1 MTNLKKTLSAGALAA
16 GVAVLGGVN
25 VQAQTLEL
33 QLKASNYDSGTGV
46 WTDSSGLGN
55 NATFAGAPLPNP
67 TLSLGATPNGLAA
80 VSLLGGTSAFTLE
93 NSLTGGSGYTIF
105 AYCEIAST
113 TSNNSGNADSV
124 NALTGST
131 LNANVGGALEYNINS
146 GLQDATVEYGN
157 DIVSGMTTLST
168 SSFSLMDLAIDGSGS
183 SVRLNGAAD
192 GTGSGM
198 TFGVGDDIDTIGNN
212 TSDIQGFYGEIAE
225 IDIYSGALTDPEV
238 VSVENNLINEY
249 GQVPEPNTWV
259 LLAGGLGTLVAVR
272 RLRRA

>member
-1 MTNLKKTLSAGALAA
+1 MAGHKTTLSAIVFGAGL
-16 GVAVLGGVN
+16 AVLGGMSIN
-25 VQAQTLEL
+25 AQTLEL
-33 QLKASNYDSGTGV
+33 QLKASNYDPDTGG

-80 VSLLGGTSAFTLE
+80 VSLLGGTSAFTLQ
-93 NSLTGGSGYTIF
+93 NSLAGASGYTIF

-131 LNANVGGALEYNINS
+131 LNVNVGGALEYNVNS
-146 GLQDATVEYGN
+146 GLQDATLEYGN
-157 DIVSGMTTLST
+157 DLVSGRATLST
-168 SSFSLMDLAIDGSGS
+168 SSFSLMVLAIDGSGS
-183 SVRLNGAAD
+183 SVRLNGAVD

-225 IDIYSGALTDPEV
+225 IDIYSGVLTDPQL
-238 VSVENNLINEY
+238 VSFENSLITEY
-249 GQVPEPNTWV
+249 GQVPEPNTWIM
-259 LLAGGLGTLVAVR
+259 LAGGLLTLVAVR

>member
-1 MTNLKKTLSAGALAA
+1 MTSQKSTLSAGVFAA
-16 GVAVLGGVN
+16 GLVVLGGMN
-25 VQAQTLEL
+25 GNAQTLEL
-33 QLKASNYDSGTGV
+33 QLKASNYDPGTGG
-46 WTDSSGLGN
+46 WTDASGLGN
-55 NATFAGAPLPNP
+55 NATFAGAPLLNP

-80 VSLLGGTSAFTLE
+80 VSLLGGTSAFTLQ
-93 NSLTGGSGYTIF
+93 NSLAGASGYTIF

-131 LNANVGGALEYNINS
+131 LNENVGGALEYNVNS

-157 DIVSGMTTLST
+157 DIVSGTATLST

-198 TFGVGDDIDTIGNN
+198 TFGVGDDIDTIGND

-225 IDIYSGALTDPEV
+225 IDIYSGVLTDPQL
-238 VSVENNLINEY
+238 VSFENGLIAEY
-249 GQVPEPNTWV
+249 GQVPEPNAGIM
-259 LLAGGLGTLVAVR
+259 LAGGLLTLVAVG

>member
-1 MTNLKKTLSAGALAA
+1 
-16 GVAVLGGVN
+16 
-25 VQAQTLEL
+25 
-33 QLKASNYDSGTGV
+33 
-46 WTDSSGLGN
+46 
-55 NATFAGAPLPNP
+55 
-67 TLSLGATPNGLAA
+67 LAA
-80 VSLLGGTSAFTLE
+80 VSLLGGTSAFTLQ
-93 NSLTGGSGYTIF
+93 NSLAGASGYTIF

-131 LNANVGGALEYNINS
+131 LNVNVGGALEYNVNS

-157 DIVSGMTTLST
+157 DIVSGTATLST

-225 IDIYSGALTDPEV
+225 IDIYSGVLTDSQL
-238 VSVENNLINEY
+238 VSFENGLITEY
-249 GQVPEPNTWV
+249 GQVPEPNAWIM
-259 LLAGGLGTLVAVR
+259 LAGGLLTLVAVG

>member
-55 NATFAGAPLPNP
+55 NATFAGSPLPNP

-93 NSLTGGSGYTIF
+93 NSLAGGSGYTIF

-157 DIVSGMTTLST
+157 DIVSGTATLST

-183 SVRLNGAAD
+183 SLRLNGAVD